1 MSNMRGQTTRTLKHG
16 ATCKIKGSAS
26 SKAAMEI
33 HSVENAYARSE
44 VSVSSGEG
52 LATVLART
60 YHTNVALF
68 DVLYASRHEGLLVGV
83 LGQHM
88 TTYILGTNAPVITFK
103 TMVVLLPDGRQLCK
117 VLPATIFGQSEQ
129 LV

>member
-1 MSNMRGQTTRTLKHG
+1 
-16 ATCKIKGSAS
+16 
-26 SKAAMEI
+26 MEI